1 MSFFIRNMYY
11 YFQGDEYGY
20 YNEAGEWVEYDEAEY
35 YGEEWGEEG
44 KEGTDLKPDKAETPA
59 PLDQDETSKA
69 GLSILYSVSLCLY
82 FYICLYVS
90 LPLLFSLWLIS

>member
-1 MSFFIRNMYY
+1 MML
-11 YFQGDEYGY
+11 GEEYGY

-44 KEGTDLKPDKAETPA
+44 KEGAEVKPDKADTAP

-69 GLSILYSVSLCLY
+69 GLSCSLSLSFPFCLFATLVY
-82 FYICLYVS
+82 FFLT
-90 LPLLFSLWLIS
+90 F